1 MAVWR
6 SIVLAGYIVQIVKKM
21 VKLPLQINML
31 GGHEVGMRITTFWD
45 ILGVTARQHCWGE
58 IHHVAIG

>member
-1 MAVWR
+1 M
-6 SIVLAGYIVQIVKKM
+6 LAGYIVQIVKKM